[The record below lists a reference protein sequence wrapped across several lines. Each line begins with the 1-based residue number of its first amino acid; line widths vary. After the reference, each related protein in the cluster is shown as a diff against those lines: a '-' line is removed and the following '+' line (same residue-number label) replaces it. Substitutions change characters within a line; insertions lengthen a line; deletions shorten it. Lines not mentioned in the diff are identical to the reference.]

1 MPNVR
6 IVDADLVARQAL
18 AVGAP
23 PYLALR
29 AFIKSH
35 DKYGQYFSR
44 LFNEDGNDESD
55 GDCTEKKKDHDN
67 VQQERQ
73 EQTEVD
79 GAKVAEEEAA
89 TKVEEAAKRGTVNRE
104 LLGQFV
110 FSDPELRRVLNQY
123 THSWIKDQIWNMIW
137 TEWRRHM
144 FDHDRIV
151 VMDIPLLFEVGQF
164 YRRLASK
171 VICVSTTSE
180 LQLQRLTK
188 RNQLSEQEAL
198 NRIRSQM
205 PLATKE
211 AMSDYVI
218 RNTGTMSDLHR
229 ETIRVFEQ
237 CKREASPLGYDT
249 LKVASLV
256 LVTAA
261 VSCAATVTGL
271 SLFLPSSL

>member
-44 LFNEDGNDESD
+44 LFNEDH
-55 GDCTEKKKDHDN
+55 DHDHDDG
-67 VQQERQ
+67 QQERQ
-73 EQTEVD
+73 EQAEAD
-79 GAKVAEEEAA
+79 GAKVAKEEAA
-89 TKVEEAAKRGTVNRE
+89 TKVEEAAKRGTINRE

-110 FSDPELRRVLNQY
+110 FSDPELRCTLNQY

-164 YRRLASK
+164 YRRLANK

-205 PLATKE
+205 PLAENE

-218 RNTGTMSDLHR
+218 RNTGTLSDLHR